1 MDKREINSIAIL
13 LIIIAGLGIYCNT
26 LQNEFVWDDF
36 VLIGNNDYV
45 KDWGYLPQILRS
57 SLYCNKNPN
66 LVKLDKESSDF
77 YRPLQTI
84 SYLVDHTV
92 WKLNHGGYHL
102 TNMLL
107 HILTALLLY
116 GFVGLISNNQ
126 KMSFAAA
133 LLFVCHPIHTQAVT
147 YIAGRAD
154 VLSGL
159 FLLLMLILYIKEL
172 YVAALA
178 SLALALLSKE
188 ISLIFPLILVAYEI
202 SFGGEKRTIKQN
214 LIRRLGPFFAL
225 SFVYVLMRLTV
236 LNFATESVFRAKMDF
251 YIRLV
256 TAPRIAIE
264 YIRLLFFPLKLHMY
278 RYITV
283 SRSILDIRVIIA
295 VIVLACL
302 FAAMCMSRRRSRVIF
317 FGMLWFFILL
327 FPVLGVFAALNAQMA
342 EHWLYLPS
350 MGFFV
355 VLSSIISRI
364 YDMRSAKVLIV
375 AIFIAVVA
383 ASSFLTF
390 ERNKDWKDDF
400 TIYANTLKYSPY
412 AADVHYNM
420 GNAYLRKEMHD
431 EALAAYQESIRLKT
445 NIMGSYINIGGIYNS
460 RGEHEKALAV
470 LHKAAR
476 IDPEYAL
483 IYQAMGVVNITTE
496 RYKDAIKAYEKAIE
510 LDPELV
516 GGYGGLGVAH
526 LKTGSYRK
534 SEHYL
539 QKALKLMPYH
549 ADLHYQLGTV
559 YFYKGNL
566 KKAEIEWKRALDL
579 NPNHRLAR
587 DSIEK
592 LTP

>member
-1 MDKREINSIAIL
+1 VDKREINSIAIL

-45 KDWGYLPQILRS
+45 KDWRYLPQILTS

-66 LVKLDKESSDF
+66 LIKLDKESSDF

-84 SYLVDHTV
+84 FYLVDHTV
-92 WKLNHGGYHL
+92 WKLNYAGYHL

-107 HILTALLLY
+107 HILTAILLY
-116 GFVGLISNNQ
+116 GLVALISNNH
-126 KMSFAAA
+126 KASFAAA

-154 VLSGL
+154 VLAGL
-159 FLLLMLILYIKEL
+159 FLLLMLILYVKEL

-188 ISLIFPLILVAYEI
+188 ISLIFPLILLAYEV
-202 SFGGEKRTIKQN
+202 SFRAEKRTIKYN
-214 LIRRLGPFFAL
+214 LVRRLGPFFAL
-225 SFVYVLMRLTV
+225 SFVYVLTRFTL
-236 LNFATESVFRAKMDF
+236 LNFATGSVFRARADF
-251 YIRLV
+251 YVRLV
-256 TAPRIAIE
+256 TAPRIAVE
-264 YIRLLFFPLKLHMY
+264 YIGLLFFPLKLHMY

-283 SRSILDIRVIIA
+283 SRSMLDIRVIIA

-302 FAAMCMSRRRSRVIF
+302 FAAMYMSRRRSAIIF

-350 MGFFV
+350 MGFFM
-355 VLSSIISRI
+355 VLSSVIVRI
-364 YDMRSAKVLIV
+364 YDIRPARILIIAV
-375 AIFIAVVA
+375 FIAAVA

-390 ERNKDWKDDF
+390 ERNKDWKDDL
-400 TIYANTLKYSPY
+400 TIYANTLKYTPS
-412 AADVHYNM
+412 AADIHYNI
-420 GNAYLRKEMHD
+420 GNAYLRREQFD
-431 EALAAYQESIRLKT
+431 GALAAYQESIRLKP
-445 NIMGSYINIGGIYNS
+445 NLVGSYINIGGIYNG
-460 RGEHEKALAV
+460 RGEYEKALEV
-470 LHKAAR
+470 LHRAAR

-483 IYQAMGVVNITTE
+483 IYQAMGVVNISAKS
-496 RYKDAIKAYEKAIE
+496 YKDAIKAYEKAIE
-510 LDPELV
+510 LNPKLV
-516 GGYGGLGVAH
+516 GGYGGLGVAY
-526 LKTGSYRK
+526 LKTGSYKK

-539 QKALKLMPYH
+539 KKALKLMPYH
-549 ADLHYQLGTV
+549 ADLHYQLGCV

-566 KKAEIEWKRALDL
+566 KKAGIEWRRALDL
-579 NPNHRLAR
+579 NPGHPAAR
-587 DSIEK
+587 QDLEK
-592 LTP
+592 LAP